1 MAKGQ
6 GLILAVVVKIVDA
19 GTLIFVTWLT
29 YVCVIHHVWWVEA
42 WLQGQRLILL
52 DHTLTVSSKLHIF
65 PHVLF
70 DCSIEIFVAIRTDR
84 DQTIYFMYVYWSFI
98 FLSDLCNFLV
108 TGNKLNQVL
117 LVCQLINVWIFS
129 VSLKV

>member
-1 MAKGQ
+1 MFGE
-6 GLILAVVVKIVDA
+6 
-19 GTLIFVTWLT
+19 WRP
-29 YVCVIHHVWWVEA
+29 
-42 WLQGQRLILL
+42 WLQGQRLIL

-84 DQTIYFMYVYWSFI
+84 DQTIYFMYVYLSFI

-117 LVCQLINVWIFS
+117 LVCQLLINVWIFS